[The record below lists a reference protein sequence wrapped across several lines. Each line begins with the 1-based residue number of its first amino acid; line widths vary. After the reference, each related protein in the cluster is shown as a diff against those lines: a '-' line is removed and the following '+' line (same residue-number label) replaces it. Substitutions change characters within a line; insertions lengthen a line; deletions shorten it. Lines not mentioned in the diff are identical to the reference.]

1 MARAEKFIKPK
12 ARADNCQMKNKAYIP
27 NIFFFLNKASL
38 LASVVP

>member
-12 ARADNCQMKNKAYIP
+12 ARADNCQMKNKAYTKH
-27 NIFFFLNKASL
+27 FFFLNKASL